1 MEKKAMVTVL
11 SLSLILGACEK
22 NGTEGTEEPEFYADV
37 YVLKKKTGG
46 EIKYA
51 PAFFVYSINDPV
63 DSVTVTPPGGAGE
76 PFQLAASSG
85 SFNTFLKE
93 PSIGDF
99 LNMPPSEG
107 DYLFNIFFGGNGN
120 EQKTDSLANGNLG
133 IPEIKSYFYQQQDQS
148 MNIQWN
154 AAPGADG
161 YIVKLLDT
169 GGEIVFMSFT
179 LPSGTEEFNIS
190 DYTGSFS
197 QPVYFDEDYILQVES
212 FAYESG
218 AYYLD
223 DKNGYYVGD
232 EPAAYNI
239 REVSLDEMQIVWEK

>member
-1 MEKKAMVTVL
+1 MKKKAVILVFL
-11 SLSLILGACEK
+11 LALILGACEK
-22 NGTEGTEEPEFYADV
+22 NGNGGTEGPEFYADV
-37 YVLKKKTGG
+37 YVLKKRTGG

-63 DSVTVTPPGGAGE
+63 DSVNVTPPGGAGE
-76 PFQLAASSG
+76 PFQLAPSSG
-85 SFNTFLKE
+85 SFHTYLRE
-93 PSIGDF
+93 PSTADF
-99 LNMPPSEG
+99 QNTTPSEG
-107 DYLFNIFFGGNGN
+107 DYLFNIFFGGSGH

-133 IPEIKSYFYQQQDQS
+133 VPEIKSYFYQQQDQS
-148 MNIQWN
+148 MNVQWD
-154 AAPGADG
+154 AAAGADG

-169 GGEIVFMSFT
+169 SQEIVFLSFT
-179 LPSGTEEFNIS
+179 IPSGTEEFNIS

-212 FAYESG
+212 FSYESG

-239 REVSLDEMQIVWEK
+239 REVALDEMQIVWEK